1 MKKIFAII
9 MTICLM
15 TTALCLSA
23 LPVSAGGDFKLV
35 VQGRGY
41 DGRYW
46 LIDTYEDFEK
56 GWNEA
61 VYYAT
66 HLDEAWDNCNYYYE
80 TEEERAE
87 VEGLTR
93 ILVEVCLDWDA
104 DSNGSFGKGIG
115 FKDGAIFV
123 PEFAKMDINLCRHI
137 INNGGS
143 GKNAIHIDAGAQ
155 ANIYSGTVV
164 GGIYVNQHADA
175 RINVSTDSGL
185 CPCAVGDDHVAALLH
200 GDAGGGKLGGHAA
213 GAPPGACAAGHLQ
226 DLRRQLC
233 HLMEELCLGMGPG
246 IGVIQAVD
254 VAEQNQ
260 QVCLAQLR
268 YKSGEGVV
276 VAQHLVVARLDLG
289 GGDGVVFVHH
299 RDDAHLQQG
308 GEGIGKMLRTL
319 RFIHVVAG
327 QQDLGHGAVIF
338 GEKFVVNVHHAALAH
353 GSGRL
358 LHAQLLRTL
367 GQAQLFRAHGNGAGG
382 DQYDFVSHSLQIR
395 KGSGQMVHAAQ
406 IQIAGL
412 MGQSG
417 GTNLHDNTL
426 FLFQCGVLPVSWFI
440 FTV

>member
-175 RINVSTDSGL
+175 RINVSTDSGNGS
-185 CPCAVGDDHVAALLH
+185 AYSA
-200 GDAGGGKLGGHAA
+200 
-213 GAPPGACAAGHLQ
+213 
-226 DLRRQLC
+226 
-233 HLMEELCLGMGPG
+233 
-246 IGVIQAVD
+246 
-254 VAEQNQ
+254 
-260 QVCLAQLR
+260 
-268 YKSGEGVV
+268 S
-276 VAQHLVVARLDLG
+276 
-289 GGDGVVFVHH
+289 
-299 RDDAHLQQG
+299 
-308 GEGIGKMLRTL
+308 
-319 RFIHVVAG
+319 
-327 QQDLGHGAVIF
+327 IF
-338 GEKFVVNVHHAALAH
+338 GEGSLTMIVAILTLVV
-353 GSGRL
+353 SCI
-358 LHAQLLRTL
+358 
-367 GQAQLFRAHGNGAGG
+367 
-382 DQYDFVSHSLQIR
+382 S
-395 KGSGQMVHAAQ
+395 
-406 IQIAGL
+406 
-412 MGQSG
+412 
-417 GTNLHDNTL
+417 L
-426 FLFQCGVLPVSWFI
+426 FLTVYYNKKKAVPAAANGVAE
-440 FTV
+440 TETDDEE